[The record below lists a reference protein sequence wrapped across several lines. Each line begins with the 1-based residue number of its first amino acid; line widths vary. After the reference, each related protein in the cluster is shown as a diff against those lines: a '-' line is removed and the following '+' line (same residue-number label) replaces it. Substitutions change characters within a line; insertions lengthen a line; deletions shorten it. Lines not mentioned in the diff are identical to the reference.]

1 MALPSF
7 RLSGSQPLA
16 ETSRWQWLVT
26 AYDERALWL
35 RLTAITIALL
45 VAAGVGTA
53 AALLTRGPTNVY
65 AGWPAGLS
73 APVLR
78 IPGPLLQPSGH
89 VVTGVEYLPGDQPDL
104 IGQVHFH
111 MRPFNAIGV
120 QAEFVL
126 GGPWYACGA
135 EHGLITCDTTN
146 PPLRR
151 VDVSEFSV
159 RVAR

>member
-1 MALPSF
+1 MADSSF
-7 RLSGSQPLA
+7 QLSGPQPLR
-16 ETSRWQWLVT
+16 ETGRWTWLIE

-35 RLTAITIALL
+35 RLTVITIVLL
-45 VAAGVGTA
+45 VAAGVGTT
-53 AALLTRGPTNVY
+53 AALLTRAPENVY
-65 AGWPAGLS
+65 AGWPEQLAP
-73 APVLR
+73 PVLR
-78 IPGPLLQPSGH
+78 IPGPILEPSGH

-104 IGQVHFH
+104 IGLVHFH
-111 MRPFNAIGV
+111 MRPAGAIGV

-126 GGPWYACGA
+126 GGPWYACGDDN
-135 EHGLITCDTTN
+135 GLVTCDTTN

>member
-1 MALPSF
+1 MTPPPY
-7 RLSGSQPLA
+7 RLSGPQALPEAGRLK
-16 ETSRWQWLVT
+16 WLVT

-35 RLTAITIALL
+35 RLTVITIVLL
-45 VAAGVGTA
+45 VAAGIGTT
-53 AALLTRGPTNVY
+53 AALLTRGPQNVY
-65 AGWPAGLS
+65 AGWPTGIAP
-73 APVLR
+73 PVLR

-89 VVTGVEYLPGDQPDL
+89 VVTGVEYLPGGRADL

-111 MRPFNAIGV
+111 MHPQNAIGV

-126 GGPWYACGA
+126 GGPWYACGNEA
-135 EHGLITCDTTN
+135 GLITCDTTS

-151 VDVSEFSV
+151 VDVSEFTV